1 MVFRNDPRIQSV
13 QMKIIS
19 ILLPQHCLK
28 STAEELGMPASRLSS
43 NNTQKGV
50 LVHLGT
56 LRISLLTVDS
66 FTEERMPINDRCHSN
81 YLGNESIEAVN
92 ELSLLTT
99 LREIY
104 RPGATVSQLSPG

>member
-1 MVFRNDPRIQSV
+1 MTSQYRVSRS
-13 QMKIIS
+13 KI
-19 ILLPQHCLK
+19 PQFCCHCLE
-28 STAEELGMPASRLSS
+28 STAEELGMPASRLFA
-43 NNTQKGV
+43 NDTKKGLFV
-50 LVHLGT
+50 NLGT
-56 LRISLLTVDS
+56 LCISLLTVDS

-104 RPGATVSQLSPG
+104 GPGAAVSQLSPG